1 MSNITDRY
9 LKVLAP
15 YLYLYLYLY
24 VRTCRY
30 SHPYLPGLH
39 TSIHIED
46 FLWTGEGEGQENGI
60 EEEQAQEGR
69 SGVEG
74 ELCGLC

>member
-1 MSNITDRY
+1 MLSFTFWNALTI
-9 LKVLAP
+9 
-15 YLYLYLYLY
+15 
-24 VRTCRY
+24 TCRY

-69 SGVEG
+69 LGRRLE
-74 ELCGLC
+74 